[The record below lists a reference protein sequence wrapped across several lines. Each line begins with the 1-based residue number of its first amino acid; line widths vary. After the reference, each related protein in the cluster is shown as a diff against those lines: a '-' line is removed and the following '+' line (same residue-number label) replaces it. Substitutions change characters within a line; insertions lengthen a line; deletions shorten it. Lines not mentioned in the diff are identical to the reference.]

1 LIGQGAAHKKNK
13 VEPDREFG
21 DSVYS
26 DNVAMSASGSA
37 PAESETRKSNASSK
51 PE

>member
-13 VEPDREFG
+13 VEPDRDFG

-26 DNVAMSASGSA
+26 ANVAMLASGPA
-37 PAESETRKSNASSK
+37 PAESETQI
-51 PE
+51 